1 MSNTEEK
8 LILWL
13 FKTNAVRV
21 CPQDKPF
28 WYTSG
33 NIGPYYINTHFLYGS
48 EEKANNLLKIIDKEK
63 ENILSCP
70 SVILSLVKENYISD
84 PIYRGLIDEMCR
96 SIKENIDLDEVDSIS
111 GGERRDWFFSL
122 LISDLLEKPHITI
135 YKDLKAVISEG
146 KDVEE
151 ASNLNGKKVL
161 HIADL
166 ITKASSYERSWIP
179 AIKDRG
185 GEIKW
190 SVVVVDRKQG
200 GSELLERENIRPF
213 SMISIDKGFFDKALS
228 MGIINE
234 SQHKMVVEYI
244 ENPFE
249 SMREFVKKNPEFL
262 ENSLKADE
270 RTQKRARLCIDKN
283 IYNL

>member
-135 YKDLKAVISEG
+135 YKELKAVISEG

-249 SMREFVKKNPEFL
+249 SMREFLKKNPEFL
-262 ENSLKADE
+262 ENSLKSDKK
-270 RTQKRARLCIDKN
+270 TQKRARLCIDKN